1 MKNSEYW
8 QKRFEELEDRR
19 TKEAAAYYKDVEK
32 QYRIAQNNIER
43 DIERWYQRLAYNNG
57 ISYAAAKRLLN
68 KNELAEF
75 KWSVEE
81 YIKKGKENAVNQKW
95 MKELENASARV
106 HISQLEAMK
115 TAIQQHNEILFTQL
129 KTGLTNHLSET
140 LEDTFYR
147 NAFEIA
153 KGTGVGSVVPYLD
166 TKKIEQVLNRTWAAD
181 GSRFSDRIW
190 SNKQKLVGKLHT
202 ELAQSII
209 RGEAPDK
216 AIKRLA
222 KEMGVSR
229 KQAGRLIM
237 TETAAISSAASLE
250 SYKELGIKQYQI
262 LATLDNRT
270 SIICQEMDHKIFD
283 LKDYQVGMTAPPYH
297 PYCRSTTVPYFND
310 EFTTGEQR
318 SAKDEHTGKT
328 YYVSSDISYK
338 DWVRE
343 YVSDNKKGKIKTWN
357 IEEEELNYRKIELD
371 TSSTEIF
378 ARQGG
383 YSVEAYKVKNSPH
396 QLYFSTNARKPTR
409 TVNYYENI
417 IRQVEDDLKFDI
429 TGMERPNY
437 VIVNGMI
444 EMKGGTAA
452 AYVKKYNT
460 IFLLD
465 STNTNRLMVQMQRGE
480 NENYYACSNN
490 SKSTLMHEMIHWYQ
504 FQYAKL
510 KSPNNIKGAIDEQE
524 QHILDYIKRSS
535 YNEIENISDYA
546 SFEMIKSPCR
556 VDELIAEAL
565 VNFHYGNVNKL
576 VTFIRKEFKK

>member
-43 DIERWYQRLAYNNG
+43 DLERWYQRLADNNG

-75 KWSVEE
+75 QWSVEE

-237 TETAAISSAASLE
+237 TETAAISSAATLE

-270 SIICQEMDHKIFD
+270 SIICQEMDHKVFD

-297 PYCRSTTVPYFND
+297 PFCRTTTIPYFND

-318 SAKDEHTGKT
+318 SAKDESTGKT
-328 YYVSSDISYK
+328 YYVPANITYKEWKQEYIKLIKSDVERPIGHNNPKAAEKWLENHLGIKSTNYTEYGNIEVINKIDRALQRIYEEYPILNGFIDRIEFTDKISQVAVARIGLDK
-338 DWVRE
+338 
-343 YVSDNKKGKIKTWN
+343 NGNIKTD
-357 IEEEELNYRKIELD
+357 IRF
-371 TSSTEIF
+371 SS
-378 ARQGG
+378 
-383 YSVEAYKVKNSPH
+383 
-396 QLYFSTNARKPTR
+396 LYCS
-409 TVNYYENI
+409 
-417 IRQVEDDLKFDI
+417 DLKSI
-429 TGMERPNY
+429 EKL
-437 VIVNGMI
+437 IEQQVND
-444 EMKGGTAA
+444 KNWT
-452 AYVKKYNT
+452 KKDGLYG
-460 IFLLD
+460 IL
-465 STNTNRLMVQMQRGE
+465 
-480 NENYYACSNN
+480 
-490 SKSTLMHEMIHWYQ
+490 KHEMIHMVE
-504 FQYAKL
+504 YAKTLEKYAVKNRRGSIEQIQEAMQAIKKGELADIIKINAL
-510 KSPNNIKGAIDEQE
+510 KSCNLEDSDDIISKKLGVYATKN
-524 QHILDYIKRSS
+524 SS
-535 YNEIENISDYA
+535 E
-546 SFEMIKSPCR
+546 F
-556 VDELIAEAL
+556 IAEAGSE
-565 VNFHYGNVNKL
+565 YPSSKL
-576 VTFIRKEFKK
+576 SYVVIQEIKRILEE

>member
-43 DIERWYQRLAYNNG
+43 DIERWYQRLADNNG

-75 KWSVEE
+75 QWSVEE

-115 TAIQQHNEILFTQL
+115 AAIQQHNEILFTQL
-129 KTGLTNHLSET
+129 KTGLTNYLSET

-237 TETAAISSAASLE
+237 TETAAISSAATLE

-270 SIICQEMDHKIFD
+270 SIICQEMDHKVFD

-318 SAKDEHTGKT
+318 SAKDESTGKT
-328 YYVSSDISYK
+328 YYVPASISYK
-338 DWVRE
+338 EWKHVF
-343 YVSDNKKGKIKTWN
+343 VNGNKNKFQELETPIFQNEKIKSAYNGFSKLLFNSQGDDGIVQKMLLYSQATDYVENKSIFSAFSYSPNSDVIYYNPDAPNYELYDMNFVQAHELTHRIDILEIHSWEN
-357 IEEEELNYRKIELD
+357 QKFIEAVENTREKIYDSADEIVKWFSEGGKYEGDMALSDIFSALSYGSLNDILYSGHSAEYWQENVYNSYL
-371 TSSTEIF
+371 EIF
-378 ARQGG
+378 ANITSIDVLD
-383 YSVEAYKVKNSPH
+383 YDSKAEFSNILKELYEAYKELVK
-396 QLYFSTNARKPTR
+396 
-409 TVNYYENI
+409 
-417 IRQVEDDLKFDI
+417 
-429 TGMERPNY
+429 
-437 VIVNGMI
+437 
-444 EMKGGTAA
+444 
-452 AYVKKYNT
+452 
-460 IFLLD
+460 
-465 STNTNRLMVQMQRGE
+465 
-480 NENYYACSNN
+480 
-490 SKSTLMHEMIHWYQ
+490 
-504 FQYAKL
+504 
-510 KSPNNIKGAIDEQE
+510 
-524 QHILDYIKRSS
+524 
-535 YNEIENISDYA
+535 
-546 SFEMIKSPCR
+546 
-556 VDELIAEAL
+556 
-565 VNFHYGNVNKL
+565 
-576 VTFIRKEFKK
+576 